1 MPRKGQI
8 QENFDNKL
16 LVEGNDDQHVVWAIC
31 KQFQIKQTFDV
42 IDLEGVDNLMED
54 LLVRPKQADISRLGI
69 VLDADTDS
77 RGRWQQVQDK
87 LTKSGY
93 QLPDSPTPPGT
104 IVVAREMPQVG
115 IWLMPNNRDL
125 GMIEDFVRFLVPDDD
140 EKLTLAEETITTL
153 EARGLQNYIANYRSK
168 ALIHTWLAWQADP
181 GTPLGLAIT
190 KKYFSADT
198 DLCQQFA
205 TWLNRLFNDA

>member
-31 KQFQIKQTFDV
+31 KQFQVKKTFDV

-69 VLDADTDS
+69 VLDADNDL
-77 RGRWQQVQDK
+77 RGQWQQLRDRLAK
-87 LTKSGY
+87 FGY
-93 QLPDSPTPPGT
+93 QLPDSPTPWVT
-104 IVVAREMPQVG
+104 IVTTNGLPQVG
-115 IWLMPNNRDL
+115 IWLMPNNQDS
-125 GMIEDFVRFLVPDDD
+125 GMIEDFIRFLVPAGD
-140 EKLTLAEETITTL
+140 ESLALAEETIHAL
-153 EARGLQNYIANYRSK
+153 EARSLQRYIPNHHAK
-168 ALIHTWLAWQADP
+168 ALIHTWLAWQEDP
-181 GTPLGLAIT
+181 GTPLGQAIT
-190 KKYFSADT
+190 KKYLTTDN

-205 TWLNRLFNDA
+205 AWLNRLFNDA